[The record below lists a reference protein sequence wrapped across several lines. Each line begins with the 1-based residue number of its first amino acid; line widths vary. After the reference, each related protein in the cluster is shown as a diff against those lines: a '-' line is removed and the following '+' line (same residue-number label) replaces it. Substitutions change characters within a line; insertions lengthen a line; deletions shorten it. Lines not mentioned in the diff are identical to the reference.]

1 MQHKNLA
8 VYRFERSKQAFECHP
23 RFSRKAPADAASRR
37 FCGRRRPRPRLVTLL
52 DESCRQRGDKKRQ
65 SLAKTP
71 FRHIA
76 PIAQMTVPD
85 NEGTQDDGAAHST
98 KQV

>member
-1 MQHKNLA
+1 M
-8 VYRFERSKQAFECHP
+8 
-23 RFSRKAPADAASRR
+23 
-37 FCGRRRPRPRLVTLL
+37 TLL

-76 PIAQMTVPD
+76 QIAQMTVPD
-85 NEGTQDDGAAHST
+85 NEGKQDDGAAHST
-98 KQV
+98 KRV

>member
-1 MQHKNLA
+1 
-8 VYRFERSKQAFECHP
+8 
-23 RFSRKAPADAASRR
+23 
-37 FCGRRRPRPRLVTLL
+37 LVTLL

-76 PIAQMTVPD
+76 QASVPD
-85 NEGTQDDGAAHST
+85 NEGKQGDGAAHST
-98 KQV
+98 KRV